1 MSDSS
6 KFAGGDEGPINIP
19 KELAA
24 VDSRLPIHVDR
35 EMPLDITMR
44 VVALGI
50 AQRHVG
56 DTVVREGG
64 LYQQLKM
71 DNKLGHTV
79 SIDDV
84 VRAALVFE
92 RYLWGQWSK
101 GIAEQALQETST
113 ELADAL
119 EKVMEEKLGPT
130 GNDDPVQSSGGATP

>member
-1 MSDSS
+1 
-6 KFAGGDEGPINIP
+6 
-19 KELAA
+19 
-24 VDSRLPIHVDR
+24 
-35 EMPLDITMR
+35 MPLDITMR

-56 DTVVREGG
+56 DTVVREGD

-71 DNKLGHTV
+71 DNKLGRAV

-113 ELADAL
+113 ELADVL

-130 GNDDPVQSSGGATP
+130 GNDDPVRSSGGATP